1 MNRVNREFLRQLK
14 SRLRFLKNN
23 LAENKKNEKIFE
35 RSIRPVLQKI
45 ENDRAKAYG
54 DEKKYLLAE
63 LAKAEEQIQK
73 FLAEKEEKKN
83 ENQN

>member
-14 SRLRFLKNN
+14 SRLRLIKNN
-23 LAENKKNEKIFE
+23 LSENKKNEKIFE
-35 RSIRPVLQKI
+35 KSIRPVLQKI

-63 LAKAEEQIQK
+63 LAKVEEQIQK
-73 FLAEKEEKKN
+73 FLAGKEEKKN